1 MKSRTELFDI
11 HDSAVRQR
19 LQKQKDKF
27 LIPDAF
33 PNPLVKEAFLH
44 PEVDHSTEPFQWGQP
59 DVEALQLF
67 LFDKACIGA
76 LYAVCGY
83 RSCVNVAI
91 WQLPMLPTLL
101 RHQMECMQP
110 RTCVGPHEWGR
121 LANGT
126 WVSWRG
132 WFHGEGGF
140 QHNQS
145 CNAAT
150 QGC

>member
-59 DVEALQLF
+59 DVETLQLF

-83 RSCVNVAI
+83 RSCINVAI

-101 RHQMECMQP
+101 RRQWSACSRARVWARMSGAAWLTAH
-110 RTCVGPHEWGR
+110 G
-121 LANGT
+121 
-126 WVSWRG
+126 
-132 WFHGEGGF
+132 FHGEGGF

-145 CNAAT
+145 CSAAT